1 MASKQDGIQP
11 IYGPTNPSPSEFARM
26 KVKRFGGV
34 IGLSPE
40 KEQYYRILHS
50 GTWTPVLERLKESN
64 IQNFSIYITE
74 LEGKKYLFSYF
85 EYTGDDYDGDMAK
98 IAADP
103 ITQRWWKETDPCQI
117 RLPNREKEED
127 NWTNMEMVF
136 LDNQKS
142 KL

>member
-1 MASKQDGIQP
+1 MSEGIKP
-11 IYGPTNPSPSEFARM
+11 IYGPTNPSPAEFARM
-26 KVKRFGGV
+26 RVKRFGGV

-50 GTWTPVLERLKESN
+50 GTWTPVLDRLKASN
-64 IQNFSIYITE
+64 IENFSIYVTE
-74 LEGKKYLFSYF
+74 LEGKKYLFSYY
-85 EYTGDDYDGDMAK
+85 EYTGNDYDHDMAQ

-103 ITQRWWKETDPCQI
+103 ITQRWWEECVPCQI

-127 NWTNMEMVF
+127 QWSNMEMVF
-136 LDNQKS
+136 LDAPKS